1 MCGPG
6 GSTSATPVDGLPL
19 DAAGALSYSYGL
31 NAAGVPIIMMKSF
44 GFLCTAPATAANIGT
59 MVGTFNPLAGA
70 AGACPFGPETI
81 DISGNTVPGTAD
93 QSYSLSLNKDF
104 VADNGVA
111 TARLT
116 YRYQGEREGNVFNH
130 DTAKVGEQ
138 KFFDFS
144 VKYVP
149 NDGDWYVGLY
159 GKNLADDQYIGVWAA
174 SSPLQGGSRFGTYTD
189 PRTYGITF
197 GREF

>member
-1 MCGPG
+1 M
-6 GSTSATPVDGLPL
+6 
-19 DAAGALSYSYGL
+19 DANML
-31 NAAGVPIIMMKSF
+31 NH
-44 GFLCTAPATAANIGT
+44 
-59 MVGTFNPLAGA
+59 
-70 AGACPFGPETI
+70 PETLEYI
-81 DISGNTVPGTAD
+81 RQNEEEIRGN
-93 QSYSLSLNKDF
+93 
-104 VADNGVA
+104 
-111 TARLT
+111 RE
-116 YRYQGEREGNVFNH
+116 GEREGNVFNH

-159 GKNLADDQYIGVWAA
+159 GKNLADDQYIGVWAS

-189 PRTYGITF
+189 PRTYSITF